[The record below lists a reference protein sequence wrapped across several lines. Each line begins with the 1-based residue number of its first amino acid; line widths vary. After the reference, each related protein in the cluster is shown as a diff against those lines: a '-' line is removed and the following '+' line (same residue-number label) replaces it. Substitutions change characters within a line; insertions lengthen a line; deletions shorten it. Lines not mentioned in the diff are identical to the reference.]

1 MSREPQPEKGTI
13 LLICFEAMFERMS
26 LFSCPDRKIS
36 SEEKGISSE
45 EIAINVQLYPI
56 SSDFFGRYCL
66 NCTEKGYFFGKNTH
80 KCTFLYRLNFL
91 CENQLKSTS
100 KIFWN
105 GWNEL
110 FFDII
115 SEDITFISSEEITI
129 NVQKRGISSE
139 ETAINVHFL
148 GRKGYFFGR
157 NSNKCTIISHFFGRY
172 TIK

>member
-1 MSREPQPEKGTI
+1 MY
-13 LLICFEAMFERMS
+13 
-26 LFSCPDRKIS
+26 IS

-66 NCTEKGYFFGKNTH
+66 NCTGKGYFFGKNTH

-115 SEDITFISSEEITI
+115 SEDITFISSEEIDFYSKQYKQLLLLVVEKQE
-129 NVQKRGISSE
+129 NLV
-139 ETAINVHFL
+139 
-148 GRKGYFFGR
+148 
-157 NSNKCTIISHFFGRY
+157 
-172 TIK
+172 

>member
-1 MSREPQPEKGTI
+1 MPREPQPEKGMI

-26 LFSCPDRKIS
+26 LFSCPDRK
-36 SEEKGISSE
+36 ISSE

-66 NCTEKGYFFGKNTH
+66 NCTGKGYFFGKNTH

-110 FFDII
+110 FFWHNFRRYYIYFFRRNNHKCT
-115 SEDITFISSEEITI
+115 E
-129 NVQKRGISSE
+129 
-139 ETAINVHFL
+139 
-148 GRKGYFFGR
+148 KGYFFGG
-157 NSNKCTIISHFFGRY
+157 NSHKCTFLRKKRAFLR
-172 TIK
+172 KK

>member
-1 MSREPQPEKGTI
+1 MLREPQPEKGTI

-36 SEEKGISSE
+36 S
-45 EIAINVQLYPI
+45 
-56 SSDFFGRYCL
+56 DFFGRYCL
-66 NCTEKGYFFGKNTH
+66 NCTGKGYFFGKNTH

-115 SEDITFISSEEITI
+115 SENITFISSEEITI

-139 ETAINVHFL
+139 ETAINVHFF